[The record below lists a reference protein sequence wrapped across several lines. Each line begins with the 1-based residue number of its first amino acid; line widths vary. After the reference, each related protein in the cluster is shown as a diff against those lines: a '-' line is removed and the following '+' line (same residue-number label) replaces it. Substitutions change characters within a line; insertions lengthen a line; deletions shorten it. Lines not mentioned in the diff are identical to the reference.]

1 MAYIRHLL
9 GTDEKVLIQAKRHI
23 FVLLGHF
30 VKEFLVLAAL
40 IAGWIVI
47 QRYTG
52 PEFFWIKLA
61 IAAIALL
68 LVVSMLFDWLRW
80 NNEAFY
86 ITNRRVIHT
95 SGVLNKRVLDSSI
108 SKINDVITEQS
119 FFGRIFNYG
128 TIKILTATEEV
139 INSVDKIANPLE
151 FKKAMLGAKA
161 NLEPMIGATP
171 PAPAPLT
178 PTSSAQLLEEL
189 TRLKEKQL
197 ITEEEYNEKRKEILK
212 RI

>member
-9 GTDEKVLIQAKRHI
+9 GSDEKVLIQAKRHI

-30 VKEFLVLAAL
+30 LKEFLVLAAL
-40 IAGWIVI
+40 ITGWIVI
-47 QRYTG
+47 YQYSG

-68 LVVSMLFDWLRW
+68 LVVSMLIDWLRW
-80 NNEAFY
+80 NSETFY

-95 SGVLNKRVLDSSI
+95 SGVFNKRVLDSSI

-119 FFGRIFNYG
+119 FLGRIFDYG

-139 INSVDKIANPLE
+139 INSVDKIARPLE

-161 NLEPMIGATP
+161 NLEPMIGTP
-171 PAPAPLT
+171 PPPPPPAG
-178 PTSSAQLLEEL
+178 TSSAQLLQEL
-189 TRLKEKQL
+189 SQLKEKHL

-212 RI
+212 RL